1 MVETIWWDNR
11 THSLYPSRKLQLL
24 TLLLYFI
31 NTILEIWESNVF
43 TFFLFPLLEIKRYY
57 SYQHAVLH
65 E

>member
-43 TFFLFPLLEIKRYY
+43 TFFISLTRDKTILQLPTCCFT
-57 SYQHAVLH
+57 
-65 E
+65 

>member
-31 NTILEIWESNVF
+31 NKILEIWESNVF
-43 TFFLFPLLEIKRYY
+43 TFFISLARDKTILQLPTCCFT
-57 SYQHAVLH
+57 
-65 E
+65 

>member
-31 NTILEIWESNVF
+31 NKILEIWESNVF
-43 TFFLFPLLEIKRYY
+43 TFSTSLARNKTILRFL
-57 SYQHAVLH
+57 HAVLH